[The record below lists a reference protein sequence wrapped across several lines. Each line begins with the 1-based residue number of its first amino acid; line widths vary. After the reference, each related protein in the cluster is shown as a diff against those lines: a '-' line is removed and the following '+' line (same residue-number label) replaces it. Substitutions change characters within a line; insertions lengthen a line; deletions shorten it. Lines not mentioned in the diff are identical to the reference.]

1 MAKKLSA
8 AAEQAL
14 SVIAHIAMA
23 KDMAKNVPGM
33 EKFGDFFLK
42 NIDAKDRAVYA
53 RFNDLCRQAYKDLAR
68 LMEEDIKAG
77 NGQ

>member
-23 KDMAKNVPGM
+23 KDMAKNVRGM
-33 EKFGDFFLK
+33 EKFGDFYLK

-68 LMEEDIKAG
+68 MMADDIKAG
-77 NGQ
+77 DGQ

>member
-8 AAEQAL
+8 SAEQAL

-23 KDMAKNVPGM
+23 KDMAKNVKGM
-33 EKFGDFFLK
+33 DRFGDFYLK
-42 NIDAKDRAVYA
+42 HLDAKDRAVYA

-68 LMEEDIKAG
+68 VMEEETKAG
-77 NGQ
+77 NG

>member
-8 AAEQAL
+8 PAERAL

-23 KDMAKNVPGM
+23 RDMAKNVPGM
-33 EKFGDFFLK
+33 ERFGEFYLK

-53 RFNDLCRQAYKDLAR
+53 RFNDLCRQACRDLAKA
-68 LMEEDIKAG
+68 LEDDQKAG
-77 NGQ
+77 NG